1 MSKWKKALKD
11 IGFSA
16 IVYVSTFGAGMGGGS
31 GLFSSATGNKGR
43 KTAKGVYDN
52 YTGHYGRQ
60 QKRLAEGQK
69 KEDIIEQQEQRKYAL
84 AQRKVM
90 IDEQRERMG
99 VGGRKFNTS
108 TRFETKGKAAKR
120 ETLG

>member
-1 MSKWKKALKD
+1 MAKWKNLLKD
-11 IGFSA
+11 ALTAYISYAAFGGFFTNSQTVA
-16 IVYVSTFGAGMGGGS
+16 QVTA
-31 GLFSSATGNKGR
+31 R
-43 KTAKGVYDN
+43 KTRKVAKSIYDN

-60 QKRLAEGQK
+60 QERLSEGQQK
-69 KEDIIEQQEQRKYAL
+69 ADIIEQEERKQYAL

-99 VGGRKFNTS
+99 VGGKKFNTS
-108 TRFETKGKAAKR
+108 TRFEPKGKAAKR